1 MVLDRE
7 ARDGPWQ
14 RLTALQGPK
23 KCWSETASICSG
35 IRVQG
40 PCFCALSQ
48 ALLGV
53 QLQALAANGIQDL
66 LGVQFQAQRGLA
78 TLQQYL
84 LCQRLSRP
92 SVGPSDGRPHSV
104 TSDLGDNHQTKMLA
118 CQSCKAPG
126 FCTLGSASGAPWA
139 WRWRLQW
146 QR

>member
-14 RLTALQGPK
+14 RSTALQGPK

-78 TLQQYL
+78 TLQQY
-84 LCQRLSRP
+84 
-92 SVGPSDGRPHSV
+92 
-104 TSDLGDNHQTKMLA
+104 
-118 CQSCKAPG
+118 
-126 FCTLGSASGAPWA
+126 
-139 WRWRLQW
+139 
-146 QR
+146 